1 MGLTWQMP
9 PRSTERELLELGD
22 GADDEVRH
30 NLAEMSWFNR
40 WLGGRR
46 SLKKFL
52 LPRLR
57 SGWKVVD
64 AGCGGG
70 GLLRF
75 VSRWASQRGLD
86 VQLIGLD
93 QDRRNLAVAR
103 EILGPE
109 AWLVAGDL
117 TQMPFRDGSVEGLYS
132 TLVLHHLDPL
142 ALQQAVAESARISS
156 RIAVLNDL
164 VRDRLALLF
173 FRATAPLLARCRLTR
188 YDGDLS
194 IRRAYTPKELG
205 EQARQAGLVEPK
217 VKEDLLF
224 RRMTLAVVRDS

>member
-1 MGLTWQMP
+1 M
-9 PRSTERELLELGD
+9 GD
-22 GADDEVRH
+22 GADDEVRR
-30 NLAEMSWFNR
+30 NLDEMSRFNR

-52 LPRLR
+52 LPKLQ

-75 VSRWASQRGLD
+75 VSRWAKQRGVD

-103 EILGPE
+103 ENLGPE

-117 TQMPFRDGSVEGLYS
+117 ARMPFQGGSVEGLYS
-132 TLVLHHLDPL
+132 TLVLHHLDPRP
-142 ALQQAVAESARISS
+142 LQEAVAESARVSS
-156 RIAVLNDL
+156 RVAVLNDL

-188 YDGDLS
+188 YDGELS
-194 IRRAYTPKELG
+194 IKRAYTPKELR
-205 EQARQAGLVEPK
+205 EQARRAGLVAPK
-217 VKEDLLF
+217 VREDLLF
-224 RRMTLAVVRDS
+224 RRMTLAVVHDS

>member
-1 MGLTWQMP
+1 MGLSWKMP
-9 PRSTERELLELGD
+9 PRSTERELLELGE
-22 GADDEVRH
+22 GAEAEVRH
-30 NLAEMSWFNR
+30 NLAEMSRFNR

-46 SLKKFL
+46 SLRKFL
-52 LPRLR
+52 LPKVR
-57 SGWKVVD
+57 SGWRVVD

-75 VSRWASQRGLD
+75 VSRWAHQRGLR
-86 VQLIGLD
+86 VRLIGLD

-103 EILGPE
+103 ENLGPE

-132 TLVLHHLDPL
+132 TLVLHHLDPQPL
-142 ALQQAVAESARISS
+142 REAVAESARVSS
-156 RIAVLNDL
+156 HIAVLNDL

-173 FRATAPLLARCRLTR
+173 FRAAAPLLARCRLTR

-194 IRRAYTPKELG
+194 IRRAYTPKELA
-205 EQARQAGLVEPK
+205 EQARQAGLVEPR

-224 RRMTLAVVRDS
+224 RRMTLAVVQRS